1 MKKNKLIIFLLAA
14 FYFSACGNTTGSKTE
29 ETSED
34 SVVICKSEKDSVV
47 ICKSEMDSIVTCK
60 SMKDSL
66 LATIDEEKHL
76 ESLVSWAPDTACV
89 MNPELLLLLDT
100 LYQHVRSDEYS
111 TSAKIEEQWMNSF
124 RKRICAYY
132 DRNHDGQESRS
143 EFEKAE
149 LVLEEGARLMEAD
162 HDDSNMGMLIRNS
175 TEVTFARLSEYG
187 LLTQMIRR
195 YKNSQTKNLLYK
207 EWELFEDIRINMS
220 DIIDDFIFLTY
231 YDGTAGIP
239 LRAERWL
246 DMSDS
251 RRKMYQNIL
260 KLESQSLED
269 EDYYKGDAV
278 EYFFRTISDEATNMM
293 KDWEDDQNDGSPFMN
308 EREFKRYQEVKKETE
323 NDIKAIRPKL
333 NEWIKLWDRLEARL
347 THTDSHKMRQ
357 VASKMLIELARIAP
371 DMEEHRYVGY

>member
-14 FYFSACGNTTGSKTE
+14 FYFSACENTTGSKTE

-47 ICKSEMDSIVTCK
+47 TCERA
-60 SMKDSL
+60 KDSL

-76 ESLVSWAPDTACV
+76 ESLVFWAPDTACV

-111 TSAKIEEQWMNSF
+111 TSARIEEQWMNSF

-195 YKNSQTKNLLYK
+195 CKDNQTRNLLYK

-220 DIIDDFIFLTY
+220 GIIDDFIFLTY
-231 YDGTAGIP
+231 CDGTAGIP
-239 LRAERWL
+239 LRSERWL

-260 KLESQSLED
+260 KMESQSLED

-293 KDWEDDQNDGSPFMN
+293 KDWEDDLNDGSPFMN
-308 EREFKRYQEVKKETE
+308 EREFKRYQEVKKDTE

-347 THTDSHKMRQ
+347 THTNSHKMRQ